1 MTHVSIL
8 NEDPLISLC
17 WMFRTFTL
25 YLHSCLLF
33 VLWILIPG
41 ANTPFLSF
49 KSMYSPLLS
58 GGEAYKEK
66 PADSVTVVS
75 PPWGDLP
82 FFCLSVCKNV
92 SFQSLITKLVVS
104 SEMTTVQLSI
114 FFFLEHNEP
123 LKEIHLVY
131 FRKVFFYYLFKY
143 IFWPSFFLWGGLFY
157 ITDINYLC
165 AGPPLWWFKLLPSFC
180 FSPLLFLE

>member
-1 MTHVSIL
+1 MNHVSIL

-66 PADSVTVVS
+66 PADRVTS
-75 PPWGDLP
+75 SFSSLRWLA
-82 FFCLSVCKNV
+82 FFLLECLQECFFSKSNNK
-92 SFQSLITKLVVS
+92 TS
-104 SEMTTVQLSI
+104 SQLRNDHCTTFKF

-123 LKEIHLVY
+123 LKGDT
-131 FRKVFFYYLFKY
+131 FSLFQK
-143 IFWPSFFLWGGLFY
+143 SFL
-157 ITDINYLC
+157 
-165 AGPPLWWFKLLPSFC
+165 
-180 FSPLLFLE
+180 LLFIQIHFLATFFSLGWALLHYWHQLSLCRTTLMMI

>member
-1 MTHVSIL
+1 MNHVSIL

-123 LKEIHLVY
+123 LKGDT
-131 FRKVFFYYLFKY
+131 FSLFQK
-143 IFWPSFFLWGGLFY
+143 SFL
-157 ITDINYLC
+157 
-165 AGPPLWWFKLLPSFC
+165 
-180 FSPLLFLE
+180 LLFIQIHFLAKFFSLGWALLHYWHQLSLCRTTLMMI